1 MRGENTMNNFK
12 RIELLLG
19 SMFKDISIFNPP
31 VDTDIIKWFGYTM
44 DLDFL
49 SGDGAPTRM
58 KRIVI
63 NDISFI
69 TIITDKVKGEKIITS
84 FIPGYDNSVGAA
96 VILFPEE
103 TFGNVDVKDA
113 QLVENITKQLLAASL
128 FFVKHYRKS
137 LRRIR
142 TEDISMIFKIAPIVI
157 VQSILVKMDYKLKK
171 DSLSAYDNIVL
182 KNFKDNILDE
192 IICSIDMCNS
202 CVDLLDYGLIL
213 SFRK

>member
-1 MRGENTMNNFK
+1 MNNFK